1 MREDFDFMN
10 SHPPL
15 SGNTN
20 NNHNNNKHSHGEI
33 IRAEQGVDTVTM
45 ATAST
50 VAEMEKEEESNG
62 RSTCHFV
69 ITGFGPFDGVSDN
82 PTKTLTNKLAIAI
95 REKSSS
101 IGNSNTNSPV
111 VHVFETSAGYVQYKM
126 GEIFAQLRRNAIAAQ
141 YKEEGVD
148 DEDEEESGGNNNDD
162 IKVTAT
168 ISTTATTILLH
179 LGVDNNATQF
189 KLEQC
194 AYNDATFRVK
204 DERGYQPNNE
214 CIPLPPPAAST
225 HGEWGECVKTTLN
238 SADLCAELERHENS
252 DMIEEEEEEVG
263 SSTVMISTDP
273 GRFVCNYTYYLSL
286 NRCRFIND
294 EFGRNNSNNS
304 SNSNKRTNEGD
315 AKMKKQVSCS
325 QHHALFI
332 HVPPFDVMPETKQ
345 LDFLRRLMIAI
356 ERQIHNVKSL

>member
-1 MREDFDFMN
+1 
-10 SHPPL
+10 
-15 SGNTN
+15 
-20 NNHNNNKHSHGEI
+20 
-33 IRAEQGVDTVTM
+33 M

-50 VAEMEKEEESNG
+50 VAEMENEEESNG

-82 PTKTLTNKLAIAI
+82 PTKTLTNKLAIAM
-95 REKSSS
+95 RENSSS
-101 IGNSNTNSPV
+101 IGNISNTNSPV

-126 GEIFAQLRRNAIAAQ
+126 GEIFAQLRRDAIAAQ

-148 DEDEEESGGNNNDD
+148 DEEEESGGNNNDD
-162 IKVTAT
+162 IKVTAS

-179 LGVDNNATQF
+179 LGVDSNATQF

-238 SADLCAELERHENS
+238 LVDLCAELERHENS
-252 DMIEEEEEEVG
+252 DIIEEEEEEEEEEEVG

-294 EFGRNNSNNS
+294 EFGRNNNNNS

-315 AKMKKQVSCS
+315 AKMKKQVSFS

-332 HVPPFDVMPETKQ
+332 HVPPFDVIPETKQ